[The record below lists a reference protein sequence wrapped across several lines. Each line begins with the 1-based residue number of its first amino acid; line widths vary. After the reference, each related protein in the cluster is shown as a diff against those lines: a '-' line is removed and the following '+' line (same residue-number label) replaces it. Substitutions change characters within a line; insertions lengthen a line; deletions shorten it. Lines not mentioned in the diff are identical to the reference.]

1 MNKDIKDIIQSFDL
15 MLSDNKSVVNEVAL
29 ISPLNQTSVN
39 SKFGPRWGRLHNGV
53 DLAANAIEVKSP
65 ADGVVEVGAIK
76 NDSCGGT
83 IIISHAGGF
92 KTGFCHMQKITVKPG
107 ENVKQGDVIGISG
120 GGKGDIGRGRSDGR
134 HLHFTLRKDGKI
146 VDPMDY
152 INKTGVIM
160 TGEVPKVTSTND
172 DASDSTD
179 TTTTGTTTTKTK
191 KSSDDDF
198 GVEKIKNSTD
208 IMVKKAREMA
218 AQFGLTEEK
227 IYGSFDLILNENKIF
242 IDEVSATSSS
252 LFGGS
257 SVKIPTDGAH
267 KGQSGWQSNNAW
279 DIPTP
284 IGSPVYA
291 VADGVVVTFTDYG
304 PTPIRKN
311 NKTLFGAGFTV
322 DSSNGLPDVYYTHL
336 KDCKV
341 NKGDSIKCGD
351 LLGYVMDF
359 PGSSYDHLH
368 IGVESGHNI
377 KEFLNAD
384 GTLKCGGRISG
395 DVSEPIQSTP
405 HNDDTSDTTSGTTAS
420 KTKKSSDDDFGVE
433 KIKNST
439 DIMVKKA
446 REMAAQFGLTEEKIY
461 GSFGDRISDRFG
473 SIIIPARSNSKIKSP
488 VNGIIYLGHADSNCK
503 NQVAIEHNIE
513 GRRYF
518 LQFCN
523 ITELNV
529 KNGRSISKGES
540 LGKMSDDVKVSLFDS
555 GWGKKNLLSMMD
567 REINSNVKSTVKY
580 KKNNKDKDDNSKDKD
595 KKKDKEQRK
604 YYDPAIPYFIKKV
617 NDMIPSITK
626 NKKGEEPKISN
637 FFNKY
642 GMTTEKVNENIERIK
657 KLL

>member
-15 MLSDNKSVVNEVAL
+15 MLNNKKSVVNEVAL
-29 ISPLNQTSVN
+29 ISPVDKTSVN
-39 SKFGPRWGRLHNGV
+39 SGFGQRWGRLHNGV
-53 DLAANAIEVKSP
+53 DLAANAIEIKSP
-65 ADGVVEVGAIK
+65 ADGVVEIGAIK

-83 IIISHAGGF
+83 IVISHAGGY
-92 KTGFCHMQKITVKPG
+92 KTGFCHMQKIIVKPG
-107 ENVKQGDVIGISG
+107 DNVKQGEVIGISG
-120 GGKGDIGRGRSDGR
+120 GGKGDVGRGRSDGR

-152 INKTGVIM
+152 INKTGVVM
-160 TGEVPKVTSTND
+160 TGSVPQSTTHN
-172 DASDSTD
+172 D
-179 TTTTGTTTTKTK
+179 TTTDDATDNTTSGTTTTTK
-191 KSSDDDF
+191 PEEDDIETKF
-198 GVEKIKNSTD
+198 IKGIAGQLGLKEDND
-208 IMVKKAREMA
+208 ILK
-218 AQFGLTEEK
+218 
-227 IYGSFDLILNENKIF
+227 SFDLILNENKMF

-257 SVKIPTDGAH
+257 SVKIPSDGAH

-322 DSSNGLPDVYYTHL
+322 DSSDGLPDVYYTHL

-395 DVSEPIQSTP
+395 DVSEPVQSTSDSD
-405 HNDDTSDTTSGTTAS
+405 NTTSDIIKKPEEDDIETKFIKGIAS
-420 KTKKSSDDDFGVE
+420 
-433 KIKNST
+433 
-439 DIMVKKA
+439 
-446 REMAAQFGLTEEKIY
+446 QLGLKEEKLY
-461 GSFGDRISDRFG
+461 SKLGNRTSSSFGRIT
-473 SIIIPARSNSKIKSP
+473 IPSTSNSKIKSP
-488 VNGIIYLGHADSNCK
+488 VNGIVNNYRSDNSCDNQITIQHNFEGHS
-503 NQVAIEHNIE
+503 
-513 GRRYF
+513 YY
-518 LQFCN
+518 LQFCG
-523 ITELNV
+523 ITEPEVRDGQRVSKGTVLGNTSSDVIVSVYNKGWERINIEKMLNKETDQTPPMKKIVNKRDDDNDDDDKDKGDKKEKEYYDPYGIWFFNKV
-529 KNGRSISKGES
+529 KEKMPSISKG
-540 LGKMSDDVKVSLFDS
+540 G
-555 GWGKKNLLSMMD
+555 
-567 REINSNVKSTVKY
+567 
-580 KKNNKDKDDNSKDKD
+580 
-595 KKKDKEQRK
+595 
-604 YYDPAIPYFIKKV
+604 
-617 NDMIPSITK
+617 
-626 NKKGEEPKISN
+626 EPKISN

-642 GMTTEKVNENIERIK
+642 GLSGKKVNENIERIK

>member
-15 MLSDNKSVVNEVAL
+15 MLGENKSVVNEVAL
-29 ISPLNQTSVN
+29 ASPLDKVSVN
-39 SKFGPRWGRLHNGV
+39 SGFGQRWGRLHNGV

-65 ADGVVEVGAIK
+65 ADGVVEIGDIK

-83 IIISHAGGF
+83 IVISHAGGY
-92 KTGFCHMQKITVKPG
+92 KTGFCHMQKIIVKPG
-107 ENVKQGDVIGISG
+107 DNVKQGDVIGISG

-134 HLHFTLRKDGKI
+134 HLHFTLRKDGKV

-160 TGEVPKVTSTND
+160 TGSVPQSTPHND
-172 DASDSTD
+172 DTSD
-179 TTTTGTTTTKTK
+179 TTSNTTASKTK
-191 KSSDDDF
+191 KNSDDDF

-218 AQFGLTEEK
+218 SQFGLKEDNDILK
-227 IYGSFDLILNENKIF
+227 SFDLILNENKMF

-257 SVKIPTDGAH
+257 SVKIPSDGAH

-322 DSSNGLPDVYYTHL
+322 DSSDGLPDVYYTHL

-384 GTLKCGGRISG
+384 GTLKCGGTISG
-395 DVSEPIQSTP
+395 NASEPIQSTS
-405 HNDDTSDTTSGTTAS
+405 HNDDTSDTTSNTTAS
-420 KTKKSSDDDFGVE
+420 KTKKNSDDDFGVE

-446 REMAAQFGLTEEKIY
+446 REMAAQFGITEQKIY
-461 GSFGDRISDRFG
+461 GSFGDRLSDRFG
-473 SIIIPARSNSKIKSP
+473 SIIIPSRSNPKIKSP
-488 VNGIIYLGHADSNCK
+488 VDGVIYSTHSDSNCK
-503 NQVAIEHNIE
+503 NQVVIKHEINNTVN
-513 GRRYF
+513 Y

-523 ITELNV
+523 ITEPNTRDGQ
-529 KNGRSISKGES
+529 KISKGTT
-540 LGKMSDDVKVSLFDS
+540 LGKTSDDVRVSLYDS
-555 GWGKKNLLSMMD
+555 GWGRRNLVSMMD
-567 REINSNVKSTVKY
+567 IEIKTPVKSLVNP
-580 KKNNKDKDDNSKDKD
+580 KKEKDKDNDDDKDKD
-595 KKKDKEQRK
+595 KKEPRK
-604 YYDPAIPYFIKKV
+604 YYDPAIPFFLKKV

-626 NKKGEEPKISN
+626 NKKDEKPKISN

-642 GMTTEKVNENIERIK
+642 GMTGKKVNENIERIK

>member
-15 MLSDNKSVVNEVAL
+15 MLSNNKSVVNEVAL
-29 ISPLNQTSVN
+29 ISPLDQTSVN
-39 SKFGPRWGRLHNGV
+39 SGFGQRWGRLHNGV

-134 HLHFTLRKDGKI
+134 HLHFTLRKDGKV

-160 TGEVPKVTSTND
+160 TGEVPKVSSTND
-172 DASDSTD
+172 DASDTTD
-179 TTTTGTTTTKTK
+179 TTTTGTTTTTK
-191 KSSDDDF
+191 PD
-198 GVEKIKNSTD
+198 END
-208 IMVKKAREMA
+208 IETKFLRGIAG
-218 AQFGLTEEK
+218 QLGLKEDNDILK
-227 IYGSFDLILNENKIF
+227 SFDLILNENKTF
-242 IDEVSATSSS
+242 IDEVSSTSSS

-257 SVKIPTDGAH
+257 SVKIPSDGAH

-291 VADGVVVTFTDYG
+291 VADGVVVTFKDYG

-336 KDCKV
+336 KQCKV

-377 KEFLNAD
+377 KEFLNSD

-395 DVSEPIQSTP
+395 DVSEPIQSTS
-405 HNDDTSDTTSGTTAS
+405 DSDKTTSDV
-420 KTKKSSDDDFGVE
+420 KTKPDE
-433 KIKNST
+433 E
-439 DIMVKKA
+439 DIETKFLRGIA
-446 REMAAQFGLTEEKIY
+446 GQLGLKEEKFY
-461 GSFGDRISDRFG
+461 SKLGDRISISFG
-473 SIIIPARSNSKIKSP
+473 RATIPSSDNSKIKSP
-488 VNGIIYLGHADSNCK
+488 VNGLVNNYHSESSCT
-503 NQVAIEHNIE
+503 NQITIEHNFE
-513 GRRYF
+513 GHSYY
-518 LQFCN
+518 LQFCG
-523 ITELNV
+523 ITNPEVRDNQRVSKGTVLGKTSSDVIVSLYNKGWERVSLEKMLNKEIDQTPPMKKVV
-529 KNGRSISKGES
+529 KTSDDDKEKDKDKDYKKEKEYYDPYAIWFFNKVKEKMPSISKG
-540 LGKMSDDVKVSLFDS
+540 G
-555 GWGKKNLLSMMD
+555 
-567 REINSNVKSTVKY
+567 
-580 KKNNKDKDDNSKDKD
+580 
-595 KKKDKEQRK
+595 
-604 YYDPAIPYFIKKV
+604 
-617 NDMIPSITK
+617 
-626 NKKGEEPKISN
+626 EPKISN

-642 GMTTEKVNENIERIK
+642 GLSGKKVNENIERIK

>member
-15 MLSDNKSVVNEVAL
+15 MLNNKKSVVNEVAL
-29 ISPLNQTSVN
+29 ISPVDKTSVN
-39 SKFGPRWGRLHNGV
+39 SGFGQRWGRLHNGV
-53 DLAANAIEVKSP
+53 DLAANAIEIKSP
-65 ADGVVEVGAIK
+65 ADGVVEIGAIK

-83 IIISHAGGF
+83 IVISHAGGY
-92 KTGFCHMQKITVKPG
+92 KTGFCHMQKIIVKPG
-107 ENVKQGDVIGISG
+107 DNVKQGEVIGISG
-120 GGKGDIGRGRSDGR
+120 GGKGDVGRGRSDGR

-152 INKTGVIM
+152 INKTGVVM
-160 TGEVPKVTSTND
+160 TGSVPQSTTHN
-172 DASDSTD
+172 D
-179 TTTTGTTTTKTK
+179 TTTDDATDNTTSGTTTTTK
-191 KSSDDDF
+191 PEEDDIETKFLKGIAGQLGLKED
-198 GVEKIKNSTD
+198 ND
-208 IMVKKAREMA
+208 ILK
-218 AQFGLTEEK
+218 
-227 IYGSFDLILNENKIF
+227 SFDLILNENKMF

-257 SVKIPTDGAH
+257 SVKIPSDGAH

-322 DSSNGLPDVYYTHL
+322 DSSDGLPDVYYTHL

-341 NKGDSIKCGD
+341 KKGDSIKCGD

-395 DVSEPIQSTP
+395 DVSEPVQSTSDSD
-405 HNDDTSDTTSGTTAS
+405 NTTSDIIKKPEEDDIETKFIKGIAS
-420 KTKKSSDDDFGVE
+420 
-433 KIKNST
+433 
-439 DIMVKKA
+439 
-446 REMAAQFGLTEEKIY
+446 QLGLKEEKLY
-461 GSFGDRISDRFG
+461 SKLGNRTSSSFGRIT
-473 SIIIPARSNSKIKSP
+473 IPSTSNSKIKSP
-488 VNGIIYLGHADSNCK
+488 VNGVVNNYRSDSSCDNQITIQHNFEGHS
-503 NQVAIEHNIE
+503 
-513 GRRYF
+513 YY
-518 LQFCN
+518 LQFCG
-523 ITELNV
+523 ITEPEVRDGQRVSKGTVLGNTSSDVIVSVYNKGWERINIEKMLNKETDQTPPIKKIVNKRDDDNDDDDKDKGDKKEKEYYDPYGIWFFNKV
-529 KNGRSISKGES
+529 KEKMPSISKG
-540 LGKMSDDVKVSLFDS
+540 G
-555 GWGKKNLLSMMD
+555 
-567 REINSNVKSTVKY
+567 
-580 KKNNKDKDDNSKDKD
+580 
-595 KKKDKEQRK
+595 
-604 YYDPAIPYFIKKV
+604 
-617 NDMIPSITK
+617 
-626 NKKGEEPKISN
+626 EPKISN

-642 GMTTEKVNENIERIK
+642 GLSGKKVNENIERIK